1 MMPKRGMMRLLP
13 HDARIFALVTLA
25 AFALRLAFVIPVRP
39 LPVSDF
45 GWYFERAIAL
55 SQGLGYTLHGL
66 PTAVFPPGWPYV
78 LGGIVYVLGPSVLA
92 AEIVQSI
99 FGALTAG
106 VVFLIGRTLFGR
118 ACGLF
123 AGIAY
128 AVFPSAIEWCATLA
142 SEPLYTLLW
151 ALSTLIWVSV
161 PPRRLGWFALSGV
174 ILGAAALVR
183 PSALLYWIVPLTY
196 ALVIRSERQRFR
208 SWAKA
213 LGVTVACTIVVVA
226 PMIVRNYRAFG
237 TLVVISNNGG
247 VSLYEG
253 NNPQSSG
260 TDSILYD
267 RRIQRLLENPR
278 TEAAADQLASHL
290 AMQYI
295 RSHPKR
301 ELLFV
306 LRRINVM
313 YARDDSVIRFTL
325 RSRHYREV
333 HSPPAGD
340 RLASALVRVNTIF
353 YYAVMACALI
363 GLAVRARQ
371 WRNRDA
377 DMRWIIL
384 FGMILYNTLIF
395 CIFTSVERYRFPVM
409 PYFCVFAGLGV
420 AAVVSAAKSRS
431 AANAAAQRSAV

>member
-1 MMPKRGMMRLLP
+1 
-13 HDARIFALVTLA
+13 
-25 AFALRLAFVIPVRP
+25 
-39 LPVSDF
+39 
-45 GWYFERAIAL
+45 
-55 SQGLGYTLHGL
+55 
-66 PTAVFPPGWPYV
+66 
-78 LGGIVYVLGPSVLA
+78 
-92 AEIVQSI
+92 
-99 FGALTAG
+99 
-106 VVFLIGRTLFGR
+106 
-118 ACGLF
+118 
-123 AGIAY
+123 
-128 AVFPSAIEWCATLA
+128 
-142 SEPLYTLLW
+142 
-151 ALSTLIWVSV
+151 
-161 PPRRLGWFALSGV
+161 
-174 ILGAAALVR
+174 
-183 PSALLYWIVPLTY
+183 
-196 ALVIRSERQRFR
+196 
-208 SWAKA
+208 
-213 LGVTVACTIVVVA
+213 
-226 PMIVRNYRAFG
+226 
-237 TLVVISNNGG
+237 
-247 VSLYEG
+247 
-253 NNPQSSG
+253 
-260 TDSILYD
+260 
-267 RRIQRLLENPR
+267 
-278 TEAAADQLASHL
+278 
-290 AMQYI
+290 MQYI